1 MKPIVLDSSA
11 ILVALN
17 AEIGAEKLTPAVM
30 SASVSSAVNLAEVHS
45 KLVAGGMDSRD
56 AWEATLGSVNMS
68 VDFTTVHAELAGN
81 LIAQTRPLGLS
92 LGDRACLALGITL
105 GAAVFT
111 ADKAWKRLRLPIP
124 IHVIR

>member
-1 MKPIVLDSSA
+1 MNPIVLDSSA

-30 SASVSSAVNLAEVHS
+30 SASVSSTVNLAEVHS
-45 KLVAGGMDSRD
+45 KLVVGGMDPQD

-105 GAAVFT
+105 GAAVYT